1 MTTSTSSPMT
11 SGANTTVY
19 PLDAEHG
26 GIRLLL
32 PLLSIGGFFLVFLLV
47 SSLNLPNA
55 AEYIGCL
62 AFALGVA
69 AAVGIAFA
77 ADRLLKRIWPSRR
90 ELVLDE
96 QIVAL
101 HDKRT
106 PANDRTLRLGERI
119 NALAWRFTVKRGSAR
134 VQRGWTMLGMQLM
147 QDERTLT
154 LYTFMPPKQ
163 AEALTLYRAFVA
175 LAARSDIN
183 DGKLSLRETA
193 AQKRLLTAED
203 ERWREGGEIDRAHFQ
218 QLLDQLQPHVADWYQ
233 PQ

>member
-1 MTTSTSSPMT
+1 MTTTENSTI
-11 SGANTTVY
+11 Y

-32 PLLSIGGFFLVFLLV
+32 PILSIGGFFVVFLLV

-55 AEYIGCL
+55 ADYIGCL
-62 AFALGVA
+62 AFAAGIA
-69 AAVGIAFA
+69 AAVGIAFG
-77 ADRLLKRIWPSRR
+77 ADRLLKRIWPSNR
-90 ELVLDE
+90 VLLLND
-96 QIVAL
+96 QAL
-101 HDKRT
+101 TLRDKRR
-106 PANDRTLRLGERI
+106 PDNDRTLRLGERI
-119 NALAWRFTVKRGSAR
+119 NALSWRFTVKRGSAR

-147 QDERTLT
+147 QDEQTMT

-193 AQKRLLTAED
+193 AQKRLLSAED
-203 ERWREGGEIDRAHFQ
+203 ERWREGGEIDREHFQ

-233 PQ
+233 AQ

>member
-1 MTTSTSSPMT
+1 MTTSSTVT
-11 SGANTTVY
+11 TTANATIY

-32 PLLSIGGFFLVFLLV
+32 PLLSIAAFILIFVLI
-47 SSLNLPNA
+47 SSLNLPNTA
-55 AEYIGCL
+55 DYIGCL
-62 AFALGVA
+62 AFAVGVA
-69 AAVGIAFA
+69 AAVGTAFV
-77 ADRLLKRIWPSRR
+77 ADRLLKRLWPSSRQ
-90 ELVLDE
+90 LVFDDQL
-96 QIVAL
+96 VSL
-101 HDKRT
+101 HDKRH
-106 PANDRTLRLGERI
+106 PENDRTLRLAERI